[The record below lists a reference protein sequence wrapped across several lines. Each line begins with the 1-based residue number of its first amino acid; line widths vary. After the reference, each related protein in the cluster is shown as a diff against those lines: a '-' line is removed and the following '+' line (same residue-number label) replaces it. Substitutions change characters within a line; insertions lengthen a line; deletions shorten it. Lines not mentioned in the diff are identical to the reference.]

1 MSEHDYGWEQPV
13 SPTSRADT
21 HLDEHEVARQASTTP
36 AYVSGGLP
44 PELMAG
50 LSCDFSQVAHI
61 PWKSLSYLEEALSA
75 ETGFEE
81 ADAQELVTRAWEAAF
96 DEGAVRLFEDK
107 LVFPL
112 PVMRKDGV
120 TPIEVSLKRNT
131 RTDGPPWYLSY
142 VDSVVHDALPSGSSP
157 SRAIEDFAYLGRWD
171 DFLVD
176 LASNSLDERW
186 DFNDEPEGERHYPIL
201 RSFIAHTFYRLQ
213 REDKVCI
220 SDDGEFAAFNSGLVD
235 HHYDDIYLC
244 FKPNL
249 AGERNPWR
257 FVGLC
262 TQGTGRLGKTLVNL
276 FNPLPQPAS
285 YFERKE
291 DLLFDLDRNL
301 IINYEHVLI
310 DNVGRLPMD
319 FLEEGL
325 RTDDARALLT
335 EVRNADDGHREELLD
350 EVREL
355 LDHDEQAFR
364 YLRGR
369 LDDAV
374 ELARKRVRW
383 NWRTAIPMYYP
394 RANAMSLLLPV
405 CLMDVATADA
415 ALVVEL
421 TDSGNYQGQT
431 ILSMRQAYVD
441 ARLVCR
447 PDSDWLTPTS
457 PGILG
462 KSGAY

>member
-1 MSEHDYGWEQPV
+1 M
-13 SPTSRADT
+13 
-21 HLDEHEVARQASTTP
+21 
-36 AYVSGGLP
+36 
-44 PELMAG
+44 
-50 LSCDFSQVAHI
+50 
-61 PWKSLSYLEEALSA
+61 
-75 ETGFEE
+75 
-81 ADAQELVTRAWEAAF
+81 
-96 DEGAVRLFEDK
+96 
-107 LVFPL
+107 
-112 PVMRKDGV
+112 
-120 TPIEVSLKRNT
+120 
-131 RTDGPPWYLSY
+131 
-142 VDSVVHDALPSGSSP
+142 
-157 SRAIEDFAYLGRWD
+157 
-171 DFLVD
+171 
-176 LASNSLDERW
+176 
-186 DFNDEPEGERHYPIL
+186 
-201 RSFIAHTFYRLQ
+201 
-213 REDKVCI
+213 
-220 SDDGEFAAFNSGLVD
+220 
-235 HHYDDIYLC
+235 
-244 FKPNL
+244 
-249 AGERNPWR
+249 
-257 FVGLC
+257 
-262 TQGTGRLGKTLVNL
+262 
-276 FNPLPQPAS
+276 
-285 YFERKE
+285 
-291 DLLFDLDRNL
+291 
-301 IINYEHVLI
+301 LI

-335 EVRNADDGHREELLD
+335 EVRNADDGRREELLD
-350 EVREL
+350 EIREL
-355 LDHDEQAFR
+355 LDNDEQAFR

-462 KSGAY
+462 ESGA